1 MAIWLIDDL
10 RDFRPGVVPLH
21 ERVTISRT
29 SRDASKN
36 LWTLPKGEYF
46 DQVWFDHDLGIVDG
60 EDDTTIDLARSLSL
74 LVSQGRIGV
83 GMVLIHSANPVGAGN
98 LFSIFKTGEIPV
110 VRVDARDYLT
120 NVITKGGDFK
130 K

>member
-10 RDFRPGVVPLH
+10 RSFLPGIVPSH

-36 LWTLPKGEYF
+36 LWSLPKGSYF
-46 DQVWFDHDLGIVDG
+46 DQVWFDHDLGMTDG
-60 EDDTTIDLARSLSL
+60 QDDTTIDFARSLSI

-83 GMVLIHSANPVGAGN
+83 GMVLIHSANPVGAEN
-98 LFSIFKTGEIPV
+98 LFSIFKASEIPV
-110 VRVDARDYLT
+110 VKISAGDYLT
-120 NVITKGGDFK
+120 TS
-130 K
+130 